1 MNISTQEISGRN
13 FLVTGG
19 AGFIGSHLV
28 ARLVTEGGQVRVIDD
43 FSTGHQSNLGEF
55 LEKVELYEASV
66 TDHEACRVACEG
78 VDYVLHQAALPSVA
92 RSVKDPRATHQTCAS
107 GTLNMLVAA
116 HEAGVQRFVYAGS
129 SSAYGDTPTLPK
141 HENMATNPRS
151 PYAAAKLAGEQYA
164 QVFPA
169 LFGLETVVLRYFNV
183 FGPRQDP
190 ASFYSAVIPIFISA
204 ALQGRAP
211 TINGDGGQ
219 TRDFT
224 YVENVVAANLLAC
237 FTSTEGVSGEV
248 FNVGCGERISVTD
261 LWAIIQAQLG
271 VKIEA
276 EYAPPRQGDVRDSLA
291 DLSKISDGLGYKVL
305 VSINEGLQLT
315 AGWLKAL

>member
-28 ARLVTEGGQVRVIDD
+28 ERLIGQGAQVRVIDD
-43 FSTGHQSNLGEF
+43 FSTGRRSNFGTLIEQID
-55 LEKVELYEASV
+55 LHEASI
-66 TDHEACRVACEG
+66 TDYEACRSACEG

-92 RSVKDPRATHQTCAS
+92 RSVKDPRATHETCAS
-107 GTLNMLVAA
+107 GTLNMLLAA
-116 HEAGVQRFVYAGS
+116 HEAGVRRFVYAGS
-129 SSAYGDTPTLPK
+129 SSAYGDTPNLPK
-141 HENMATNPRS
+141 HENMAANPRS
-151 PYAAAKLAGEQYA
+151 PYAVAKLTGERYA
-164 QVFPA
+164 QVFPT

-204 ALQGRAP
+204 ALEGRAP

-237 FTSTEGVSGEV
+237 FTSGEGVSGEV
-248 FNVGCGERISVTD
+248 FNVGCGERISVMD
-261 LWAIIQAQLG
+261 LWAIIQTQVG
-271 VKIEA
+271 VKMEA
-276 EYAPPRQGDVRDSLA
+276 EFAPPRHGDVRDSLA
-291 DLSKISDGLGYKVL
+291 DLSKISKRLGYEVL
-305 VSINEGLQLT
+305 VSINEGLHRT
-315 AGWLKAL
+315 VDWLKAL